1 MEEVKYSILHED
13 DHILVMSKEHGFA
26 CQSKDGESLE
36 TVFPNYHLITR
47 LDQPAAGLVL
57 MAKHPSMAAR
67 LTTMLRKKELNKQ
80 YLCLVEGHL
89 IPTSGEATDF
99 LYKKG
104 QKTVY
109 DAVKGDKSTM
119 TYNVVK
125 NLDNYDFVECDI
137 TTGRFHQIRFQLG
150 KLGNPIKG
158 DLKYGAR
165 RSNKE
170 GGIYL
175 CCYKLSFI
183 HPDTK
188 TPLVFEQKVSEF
200 SLPLW
205 AQL

>member
-1 MEEVKYSILHED
+1 MEESQFKILHED
-13 DHILVMSKEHGFA
+13 DHLLVIAKEHGFA

-36 TVFPNYHLITR
+36 TVFPDYHLITR

-57 MAKHPSMAAR
+57 LAKYAGMAAR
-67 LTTMLRKKELNKQ
+67 LTTMLRKKEINKQ
-80 YLCLVEGHL
+80 YLCLVEGHV
-89 IPTSGEATDF
+89 IPTSGELTDF

-104 QKTVY
+104 QITVY
-109 DAVKGDKSTM
+109 DETRGDKSTM
-119 TYNVVK
+119 TYKVVK

-137 TTGRFHQIRFQLG
+137 STGRFHQIRFQLG

-175 CCYKLSFI
+175 CCYKLSFV
-183 HPDTK
+183 HPNTK
-188 TPLVFEQKVSEF
+188 ASMVFEQKVNQF

-205 AQL
+205 TQL